1 MERFDIFCKQEHDEI
16 IQYLGHMYEIAN
28 NEKRYDD
35 AYFLA
40 ESVVHINFL
49 YECILEERNKDK

>member
-1 MERFDIFCKQEHDEI
+1 MELFDVFYKQEHDEI
-16 IQYLGHMYEIAN
+16 MEYLGHMYEMAN

-40 ESVVHINFL
+40 ESVIHINFL
-49 YECILEERNKDK
+49 YECILEQKNKDK